1 MISPMKRLLLLLFV
15 PVLTFAQR
23 PSALD
28 ISRWEARAKRVTII
42 RDAWGIPHIYAPTD
56 ADAVFGM
63 LYAQC
68 EDNFARVEMNYIEK
82 LGRMAEVQGQKALA
96 GDLYIRLVID
106 ADEAQADYHASPD
119 WLRALM
125 DAHAD
130 GINYYLYRHPEV
142 RPKLLTH
149 FEPWYSLTWTD
160 GSIGAISTGDIGPRD
175 VGQLYLGTEG
185 SMGAIERQP
194 VERLTGSNGFA
205 IGPSRS
211 ASGHA
216 ILYINPHVTFYFRPE
231 IHVVSDEGL
240 NVYGAVTWGQF
251 FVYQGFNEHCGWMHT
266 SSEADV
272 SDMYA
277 ETIIEQSGRRVYRYD
292 GGTRPVGEKKI
303 TLRYASGDS
312 TIAISVSAMVTH
324 HGPVMARRHGQ
335 YLSVRST
342 NRSLQGLVQSYQR
355 TKSTGF
361 ASFKKAMELTANASN
376 NTVFADDRGN
386 IAYWHG
392 NFLPKRD
399 PSIDW
404 SLPVDGTTPSTE
416 WKGLHPVEESIH
428 IYNPSSGWI
437 QNCNS
442 TPYTAS
448 GESSPRR
455 TDYPS
460 YMAPDEENFRA
471 LNAMRVL
478 GREKAFTIDKLIA
491 AGYDPSLTAFE
502 ILVPA
507 LVRVFERDVRP
518 GTTMHEQLKE
528 PMSVLK
534 AWDHRTS
541 VRSIAMTLAHTWG
554 QKLSRAIYLTKADE
568 GENDAVGKTR
578 AFASRATASEIVEPL
593 LRAVQELDSTFGT
606 WKTPWGDVNRF
617 QRLDGGLDERH
628 DDAQSSL
635 PVGFASARWGM
646 LAAYSSRTFEGT
658 KKMYGFGGNSFIAA
672 VEFGERLKAKSLL
685 AGGQS
690 GDPRSKH
697 FSDQAEMY
705 ATGRFKDVHFYKEDV
720 LKNAEAT
727 YHPGD
732 EPR

>member
-1 MISPMKRLLLLLFV
+1 MKRLFLLLIV
-15 PVLTFAQR
+15 PVLIFAQR
-23 PSALD
+23 PSAQD
-28 ISRWEARAKRVTII
+28 ISRWESRAKRVTII
-42 RDAWGIPHIYAPTD
+42 RDTWGIPHVYAPTD

-68 EDNFARVEMNYIEK
+68 EDDFARVEMNYIEK
-82 LGRMAEVQGQKALA
+82 LGRMAEVQGPKALA

-106 ADEAQADYHASPD
+106 AEEAQDDYRTSPD

-142 RPKLLTH
+142 RPRLLTH

-185 SMGAIERQP
+185 SLGDLEREQD
-194 VERLTGSNGFA
+194 ERLTGSNGFA
-205 IGPSRS
+205 IGPSRT
-211 ASGHA
+211 ASGNA

-266 SSEADV
+266 SSAADV

-277 ETIIEQSGRRVYRYD
+277 EQIIEENGQRFYRYD
-292 GGTRPVGEKKI
+292 GGRRRITEKKI
-303 TLRYASGDS
+303 TLRYMSGDS
-312 TIAISVSAMVTH
+312 TTSMTVQAMFTH
-324 HGPVMARRHGQ
+324 HGPVMAKRNGQ
-335 YLSVRST
+335 FLSVRSF
-342 NRSLQGLVQSYQR
+342 NRSIQSLIQSFQR
-355 TKSTGF
+355 TKSTGLE
-361 ASFKKAMELTANASN
+361 SFKKSMDLTANASN

-404 SLPVDGTTPSTE
+404 SQPVDGSTPSTE
-416 WKGLHPVEESIH
+416 WQGLHPVHESVH
-428 IYNPSSGWI
+428 IINPSSGWI

-442 TPYTAS
+442 TPFTAS

-460 YMAPDEENFRA
+460 YMAPDEENFRS
-471 LNAMRVL
+471 LNAVRVL
-478 GREKAFTIDKLIA
+478 DREKAFTIDKVIA
-491 AGYDPSLTAFE
+491 AGYDPALTAFE

-507 LVRVFERDVRP
+507 LVRVFERDIKP
-518 GTTMHEQLKE
+518 GTNTHDKLSE
-528 PMSVLK
+528 PIAILK

-541 VRSIAMTLAHTWG
+541 VRSIAMTLAHAWG
-554 QKLSRAIYLTKADE
+554 EKLARAIARTKAGADE
-568 GENDAVGKTR
+568 DGTVAKTK
-578 AFASRATASEIVEPL
+578 AFAQRATASEIVEPL
-593 LRAVQELDSTFGT
+593 MRTVQELDSTFGT
-606 WKTPWGDVNRF
+606 WKTPWGEVNRF
-617 QRLDGGLDERH
+617 QRLDGGLEERH
-628 DDAQSSL
+628 DDAQPSW

-646 LAAYSSRTFEGT
+646 LAAYSSRTYDGT
-658 KKMYGFGGNSFIAA
+658 KKMYGFGGNSFVAA

-690 GDPRSKH
+690 GDPRSRH

-720 LKNAEAT
+720 LKNAEAM
-727 YHPGD
+727 YHPG
-732 EPR
+732 EEAR